1 LNSNSLS
8 VKNITIENGASLNLG
23 NGNLLVY
30 GDWIQQG
37 NFSAGTSMVQFTG
50 NNNASISVS
59 SGNVAAFHNLTL
71 NKSGDV
77 SLNAA
82 VTVNGSLNLTNGKLV
97 LGNYDLTMNT
107 GTMNGG
113 SSNSYIQTNGTGSLL
128 RNLTGLMVYP
138 VGRSTYNPVTLNKP
152 GTAFGFGVRVVD
164 QVTINGQDNGSPFG
178 TGNVGRMWHI
188 TPSSGYLASTHGAVD
203 ITLQYLNGANYFS
216 NGFSN
221 ALADRQFMHYGNDW
235 ENISYIPGNFA
246 TDNNAQGYSWVT
258 QEDVTNFSPFTISN
272 STSSLPIELI
282 SFNANCNANNHVDI
296 DWSTASENQSS
307 HFLIERSENGM
318 QWVALGVVSAAGNSN
333 EVLRYHLVDEH
344 PINGINYY
352 RLTQFDF
359 DGQSELFEVVTS
371 LCQKASTS
379 LQIVSFP
386 NPSNSEFRIVF
397 EYADITKPTGEI
409 RVLNMH
415 GQTVHL
421 QEHVFKTAI
430 NEVVI
435 SNRTL
440 MPGMYS
446 IHITDGNGFAQ
457 TVLHRIN

>member
-1 LNSNSLS
+1 
-8 VKNITIENGASLNLG
+8 
-23 NGNLLVY
+23 
-30 GDWIQQG
+30 
-37 NFSAGTSMVQFTG
+37 
-50 NNNASISVS
+50 
-59 SGNVAAFHNLTL
+59 
-71 NKSGDV
+71 
-77 SLNAA
+77 
-82 VTVNGSLNLTNGKLV
+82 
-97 LGNYDLTMNT
+97 
-107 GTMNGG
+107 
-113 SSNSYIQTNGTGSLL
+113 
-128 RNLTGLMVYP
+128 
-138 VGRSTYNPVTLNKP
+138 
-152 GTAFGFGVRVVD
+152 
-164 QVTINGQDNGSPFG
+164 
-178 TGNVGRMWHI
+178 
-188 TPSSGYLASTHGAVD
+188 
-203 ITLQYLNGANYFS
+203 
-216 NGFSN
+216 
-221 ALADRQFMHYGNDW
+221 
-235 ENISYIPGNFA
+235 
-246 TDNNAQGYSWVT
+246 
-258 QEDVTNFSPFTISN
+258 
-272 STSSLPIELI
+272 LI
-282 SFNANCNANNHVDI
+282 SFNANCNANNQVDI

-344 PINGINYY
+344 PINSINYY

-421 QEHVFKTAI
+421 QEHVFNTAI

-446 IHITDGNGFAQ
+446 IHITDGYGFAQ